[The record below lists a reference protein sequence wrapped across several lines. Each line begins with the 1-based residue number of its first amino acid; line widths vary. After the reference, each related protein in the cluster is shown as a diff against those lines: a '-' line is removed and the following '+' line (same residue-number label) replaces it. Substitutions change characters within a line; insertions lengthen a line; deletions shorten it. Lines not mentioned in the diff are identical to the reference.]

1 MESDALREAVL
12 AAVRAEGFELAGI
25 APATAVPAVREAAN
39 DALAAGRLAG
49 MGWMDPAWLERAT
62 DPDRFLPGARSIIV
76 VALPNHSPEPEPG
89 PAAGARGR
97 VARYARGRDYHRVF
111 EKRLRRI
118 ARWLREE
125 FGTDAR
131 ATVDYGPLLERPY
144 AELAGLA
151 WRGRSTM
158 ALLPGFGPWVMLGV
172 VATTLD
178 LPADQPI
185 RKSCGSCARCITAC
199 PTGAIAPDGGVVDA
213 RRCIS
218 YHTIENRGAIPREL
232 RPLFGDWVFG
242 CDACLDA
249 CPVGQSRFESYAEFE
264 PTGPDEARRSPCHR
278 RRRFP
283 CTRHWPAYSRSLKR
297 RSSNG
302 SVAGRSCGRSGTASP
317 ATPASHSGTLA
328 QLTTFPR
335 WPGRCTMLRRW
346 FAVMPHGPSVTSRT
360 AAPRGQGPAPCL
372 KGRWQRNTIVL
383 SARRSASRSKTSRT
397 KAHDDRSP
405 SSRTAP
411 H

>member
-25 APATAVPAVREAAN
+25 APAAAVPAVREAAN

-62 DPDRFLPGARSIIV
+62 DPDCFLPGARSLIV

-118 ARWLREE
+118 ARRLREE
-125 FGTDAR
+125 FGADAR

-178 LPADQPI
+178 LPADAPI

-242 CDACLDA
+242 CDACLDT
-249 CPVGQSRFESYAEFE
+249 CPVGQSRFESCAEFE
-264 PTGPDEARRSPCHR
+264 PTGPDEAHPPLAGLLALTEETFLE
-278 RRRFP
+278 RF
-283 CTRHWPAYSRSLKR
+283 RGRAIMRAKR
-297 RSSNG
+297 DGLARNACIALG
-302 SVAGRSCGRSGTASP
+302 NVGTADDLP
-317 ATPASHSGTLA
+317 TLA
-328 QLTTFPR
+328 GALHDASPLIRGHAAWAIGHLANRCAAGSRVRPVLERALTEE
-335 WPGRCTMLRRW
+335 
-346 FAVMPHGPSVTSRT
+346 HDSSVREEIRLALADLQDEGSR
-360 AAPRGQGPAPCL
+360 
-372 KGRWQRNTIVL
+372 
-383 SARRSASRSKTSRT
+383 
-397 KAHDDRSP
+397 
-405 SSRTAP
+405 
-411 H
+411 

>member
-1 MESDALREAVL
+1 MESDVLREAVL

-25 APATAVPAVREAAN
+25 APATAVPAVRETAN
-39 DALAAGRLAG
+39 DALGAGRLAG

-62 DPDRFLPGARSIIV
+62 DPGRFLPGARSLIV
-76 VALPNHSPEPEPG
+76 VALPNHSPEPVPAPG
-89 PAAGARGR
+89 AGARGT

-118 ARWLREE
+118 ARRLREE
-125 FGTDAR
+125 FGADAR

-178 LPADQPI
+178 LPADPPI

-199 PTGAIAPDGGVVDA
+199 PTGAIAPHGGVVDA

-218 YHTIENRGAIPREL
+218 YHTIENRGAIPRDL

-264 PTGPDEARRSPCHR
+264 PTGPDEAHPPLAGLLALTEETFLERFRGRAIMRAKRDGLARNACIALGNVGTPGDLPALTGALNDPSPLVRGHAAWAIGHLADRC
-278 RRRFP
+278 
-283 CTRHWPAYSRSLKR
+283 AAGSRARPVLER
-297 RSSNG
+297 ALAEEHDSSVREEIRLALADLQDEG
-302 SVAGRSCGRSGTASP
+302 SR
-317 ATPASHSGTLA
+317 
-328 QLTTFPR
+328 
-335 WPGRCTMLRRW
+335 
-346 FAVMPHGPSVTSRT
+346 
-360 AAPRGQGPAPCL
+360 
-372 KGRWQRNTIVL
+372 
-383 SARRSASRSKTSRT
+383 
-397 KAHDDRSP
+397 
-405 SSRTAP
+405 
-411 H
+411 